1 MALKKPLV
9 LGSDNQPQQ
18 LQAGDYIQTAELPQ
32 LTNGEAGS
40 IVIGAPVYISANDT
54 VKKAKSDAAGTMP
67 CIGLVADTSIATGV
81 SGGIQCGKGSIL
93 SATTG
98 QWDAVTGGS
107 GGLVANTFYY
117 VDGSTAGKLT
127 STAPSTGY
135 SQIVGMAISTT
146 EMRMIFDTAYK
157 L

>member
-1 MALKKPLV
+1 MGQKKPLV
-9 LGSDNQPQQ
+9 LGSDNVPQQ

-40 IVIGAPVYISANDT
+40 IVIGAPVYNSANDT
-54 VKKAKSDAAGTMP
+54 VKKAKADAGGTLP

-81 SGGIQCGKGSIL
+81 TGGIMCGKGSIL

-107 GGLVANTFYY
+107 GGLVANTLYY
-117 VDGSTAGKLT
+117 VSTATAGLLT
-127 STAPSTGY
+127 TTPPTTGY
-135 SQIVGMAISTT
+135 SQVVGRAISTT
-146 EMRMIFDTAYK
+146 EMRLDIQDAYK